1 VSPMRTAL
9 AVLALSACAQP
20 PAPVIDVPQAIRR
33 EKPPVVPA
41 APVEA
46 FEVRAVEAKAAQ
58 SALPPPLAVTPKVEY
73 HRADRLSPKSLRSVT
88 VGFDLIGANPGVLA
102 VEFVAPDGQVY
113 ERRELGLEGSAFR
126 TQHVELELAVGG
138 TWIDTQEING
148 HWTAHAYLRGEEV
161 AVAGFEVAQ

>member
-1 VSPMRTAL
+1 M
-9 AVLALSACAQP
+9 
-20 PAPVIDVPQAIRR
+20 
-33 EKPPVVPA
+33 VPA

-46 FEVRAVEAKAAQ
+46 LGVKTAEARAAQ
-58 SALPPPLAVTPKVEY
+58 VEPPPPLAVTPRVEY

-88 VGFDLIGANPGVLA
+88 VGFDLVGANPGVLA

-138 TWIDTQEING
+138 TWIDTQEMNG
-148 HWTAHAYLRGEEV
+148 HWTAHAYLKGEEV
-161 AVAGFEVAQ
+161 AVAGFEVSQ